1 MSIYK
6 NLFVV
11 IDPTSQ
17 KQPGLDRAAELSR
30 LGKVRITAFSSVY
43 KAVDEMTEAN
53 SRRSGKREF
62 LKDWESKLKVML
74 APYKEKG
81 LKISSDIYWTADWY
95 AAVSRA
101 ALRADADLV
110 IKSTVRHG
118 KLQRLLHSTS
128 DFTIMRHSPCPV
140 LLVRQAKSSA
150 GKLILAALDLE
161 STDEG
166 HIGLNNSVI
175 KHARELSEFTGLPL
189 HVIAATSLK
198 PDLSHVLSGVEE
210 QESGVEATLAHA
222 FGVEPANFHIVK
234 GAAKNVIPAQAEHLR
249 AQVVVI
255 GVSAR
260 SGVKGVMVGTTA
272 KKVLD
277 KLDCDV
283 LAIN

>member
-11 IDPTSQ
+11 IDPTSE
-17 KQPGLDRAAELSR
+17 KQPALHRAAELSR
-30 LGKVRITAFSSVY
+30 LGKARITAFSSVY
-43 KAVDEMTEAN
+43 KAVEEMTEAN

-62 LKDWESKLKVML
+62 LKEWESRLKVML
-74 APYKEKG
+74 APYKESG
-81 LKISSDIYWTADWY
+81 LKISSDVYWTADWY

-101 ALRADADLV
+101 AMRADADLV
-110 IKSTVRHG
+110 IKSTFRHG

-128 DFTIMRHSPCPV
+128 DFTIMRHSPSPV
-140 LLVRQAKSSA
+140 LLVREAKHST

-166 HIGLNNSVI
+166 HIGLNNSVM

-189 HVIAATSLK
+189 HVIAATSRK
-198 PDLSHVLSGVEE
+198 PDLRHVLSGVEE
-210 QESGVEATLAHA
+210 QDGGVEATLAHA

-234 GAAKNVIPAQAEHLR
+234 GAAKNVIPAQAELLR
-249 AQVVVI
+249 AQVVVV

-283 LAIN
+283 LAVN

>member
-30 LGKVRITAFSSVY
+30 LGKARITAFSSVY

-110 IKSTVRHG
+110 IKSTFRHG

-140 LLVRQAKSSA
+140 LLVREAKSSA

-234 GAAKNVIPAQAEHLR
+234 GAAINVIPAQAEHLR

>member
-11 IDPTSQ
+11 IDPTSE
-17 KQPGLDRAAELSR
+17 KQPALHRAAELSR
-30 LGKVRITAFSSVY
+30 LGKARITAFSAVY

-62 LKDWESKLKVML
+62 LKEWESKLKVML
-74 APYKEKG
+74 TPYKESG
-81 LKISSDIYWTADWY
+81 LKISSDVYWTADWY

-101 ALRADADLV
+101 AMRADADLV
-110 IKSTVRHG
+110 IKSTFRHG

-128 DFTIMRHSPCPV
+128 DFTIMRHSPSPV
-140 LLVRQAKSSA
+140 LLVREAKTSA
-150 GKLILAALDLE
+150 GKVILAALDLE

-166 HIGLNNSVI
+166 HIGLNNSVM
-175 KHARELSEFTGLPL
+175 KRARELSAFTGLPL
-189 HVIAATSLK
+189 HVIAATSRK

-210 QESGVEATLAHA
+210 QDGGVEATLAHA
-222 FGVEPANFHIVK
+222 FGVETSNFHIVK

-249 AQVVVI
+249 AQVVVV

-277 KLDCDV
+277 KLECDV
-283 LAIN
+283 LAVN

>member
-1 MSIYK
+1 
-6 NLFVV
+6 
-11 IDPTSQ
+11 
-17 KQPGLDRAAELSR
+17 
-30 LGKVRITAFSSVY
+30 
-43 KAVDEMTEAN
+43 
-53 SRRSGKREF
+53 
-62 LKDWESKLKVML
+62 ML
-74 APYKEKG
+74 APYKESG
-81 LKISSDIYWTADWY
+81 LKISTDTYWTADWY

-101 ALRADADLV
+101 AMRADADIV
-110 IKSTVRHG
+110 IKSTFRHG

-128 DFTIMRHSPCPV
+128 DFTIMRHSPSPV
-140 LLVRQAKSSA
+140 LLVREAKPSA

-166 HIGLNNSVI
+166 HIGLNNSVM

-189 HVIAATSLK
+189 HVIAATSRK

-210 QESGVEATLAHA
+210 QEGGVEVTLAHA

-249 AQVVVI
+249 AQVVVV

-283 LAIN
+283 LAVN

>member
-1 MSIYK
+1 M
-6 NLFVV
+6 V

-30 LGKVRITAFSSVY
+30 LGKARITAFSSVY
-43 KAVDEMTEAN
+43 KSVDEMTEVN

-81 LKISSDIYWTADWY
+81 LKISSDTYWTADWY

-110 IKSTVRHG
+110 IKSTFRHG

-128 DFTIMRHSPCPV
+128 DFTIMRPSPCPV
-140 LLVRQAKSSA
+140 LLVREAKSSA

-189 HVIAATSLK
+189 HVIAATSRK
-198 PDLSHVLSGVEE
+198 PDLSHVLSGVE
-210 QESGVEATLAHA
+210 
-222 FGVEPANFHIVK
+222 
-234 GAAKNVIPAQAEHLR
+234 
-249 AQVVVI
+249 
-255 GVSAR
+255 
-260 SGVKGVMVGTTA
+260 
-272 KKVLD
+272 
-277 KLDCDV
+277 
-283 LAIN
+283 